1 VDANVPQVSFIAA
14 TVLQS
19 FNCLPQETMRA
30 ACALAIR
37 KSVPLWI
44 EPVSYDKAALV
55 MSAEIIQHA
64 FCIHPN
70 LEELAVMATEL
81 GLHRYHFFYT
91 FRNRLACDIM
101 TPLCSARA
109 RPSAWATFTVWVMQ
123 SWPQRTSRLA
133 PLVFDVFQSS
143 HLASRISSSLWVLEA
158 AASCPRIL
166 ILSCFLRS

>member
-1 VDANVPQVSFIAA
+1 
-14 TVLQS
+14 
-19 FNCLPQETMRA
+19 MRA

-81 GLHRYHFFYT
+81 GLHRSHIGFT
-91 FRNRLACDIM
+91 VEPALVSD
-101 TPLCSARA
+101 PLLSVRA
-109 RPSAWATFTVWVMQ
+109 RRLAWATFTASAMQ
-123 SWPQRTSRLA
+123 LWPQRTSRFV
-133 PLVFDVFQSS
+133 PNF
-143 HLASRISSSLWVLEA
+143 
-158 AASCPRIL
+158 
-166 ILSCFLRS
+166 

>member
-1 VDANVPQVSFIAA
+1 VK
-14 TVLQS
+14 
-19 FNCLPQETMRA
+19 LPLNAFLQETMRA

-81 GLHRYHFFYT
+81 GLHRFFAFATPSSPLLLCDPAVQRGHFYWYG
-91 FRNRLACDIM
+91 R
-101 TPLCSARA
+101 
-109 RPSAWATFTVWVMQ
+109 
-123 SWPQRTSRLA
+123 
-133 PLVFDVFQSS
+133 
-143 HLASRISSSLWVLEA
+143 HL
-158 AASCPRIL
+158 PPG
-166 ILSCFLRS
+166 

>member
-1 VDANVPQVSFIAA
+1 
-14 TVLQS
+14 
-19 FNCLPQETMRA
+19 MRA

-81 GLHRYHFFYT
+81 GLHRYLLPRTTLGHCLWHHDPNLLSEGTSIGMGDIY
-91 FRNRLACDIM
+91 RLGDAVMAATNIKARTM
-101 TPLCSARA
+101 FSLC
-109 RPSAWATFTVWVMQ
+109 FKHL
-123 SWPQRTSRLA
+123 TSDLEHLRHLRCWRL
-133 PLVFDVFQSS
+133 LLHVRGFESYRV
-143 HLASRISSSLWVLEA
+143 SLVLEA
-158 AASCPRIL
+158 FQSPQHERCR
-166 ILSCFLRS
+166 

>member
-1 VDANVPQVSFIAA
+1 MRKIDGVVVDANVPQVCACAA
-14 TVLQS
+14 IFVK
-19 FNCLPQETMRA
+19 LPLNAFLQETMRA

-81 GLHRYHFFYT
+81 GLHRFFC
-91 FRNRLACDIM
+91 FCNA
-101 TPLCSARA
+101 
-109 RPSAWATFTVWVMQ
+109 VV
-123 SWPQRTSRLA
+123 
-133 PLVFDVFQSS
+133 
-143 HLASRISSSLWVLEA
+143 A
-158 AASCPRIL
+158 AACV
-166 ILSCFLRS
+166 

>member
-1 VDANVPQVSFIAA
+1 
-14 TVLQS
+14 
-19 FNCLPQETMRA
+19 MRA

-81 GLHRYHFFYT
+81 GLHRS
-91 FRNRLACDIM
+91 
-101 TPLCSARA
+101 SARYSFGPTLVYDPLLSVRA
-109 RPSAWATFTVWVMQ
+109 HPSAWATFTAWAMQ
-123 SWPQRTSRLA
+123 LWPLRTSRLA
-133 PLVFDVFQSS
+133 PLS
-143 HLASRISSSLWVLEA
+143 
-158 AASCPRIL
+158 
-166 ILSCFLRS
+166 